1 MTKIPERFPCA
12 VSWIKFPLIV
22 FAFPVI
28 KLKNQLF
35 AELCWAGQGT
45 CCFFYLCSWWKC
57 IKPGSFLSNFTPP
70 SAMANLCWFLCRMIV
85 WIRKAGG
92 CTAEAMVEESL
103 WQWKYWQRFGP
114 FSDLL
119 SQSVCEAI
127 ILQRGFCILF
137 LEVS

>member
-70 SAMANLCWFLCRMIV
+70 QPWPISVGFYVGWLFGLGKQEGAQQKQW
-85 WIRKAGG
+85 WKKA
-92 CTAEAMVEESL
+92 
-103 WQWKYWQRFGP
+103 
-114 FSDLL
+114 SDNENIG
-119 SQSVCEAI
+119 SVLDHFQTFFHRVSVKPSSCKE
-127 ILQRGFCILF
+127 GFVF
-137 LEVS
+137 YS